1 MAELSWSEPWIANAY
16 INNSDWNRLC
26 TYTLLQLRR
35 HIIHINSYIELVSI
49 FYVMFVVFVLSHQ
62 FCCKT
67 LFTYELANCYELCIT
82 GERNKSSSLVEFV
95 EWSQIYSSTP
105 WYISYQLVSLLYLS
119 YSAVYMSRDRSWSQR
134 GAISQHLWAHMTE
147 QHQGLNSILL
157 QISSFVFVAASVRL
171 ALPI

>member
-67 LFTYELANCYELCIT
+67 LFAYELANCYELCIT

-119 YSAVYMSRDRSWSQR
+119 YSAVYMTTCRVIGLGRKEVLLVNTCERIWRSN
-134 GAISQHLWAHMTE
+134 IKVL
-147 QHQGLNSILL
+147 I
-157 QISSFVFVAASVRL
+157 VFYCKFL
-171 ALPI
+171 ALSL